1 MLSQGSDLPM
11 KFCSS
16 DWQRRGSVSLC
27 ASLSA
32 AALSAPG
39 STAAIISPCSSVP
52 LAGRSVGQRERERES
67 ERERERREITAG
79 CGGGLRRRPGDMP
92 TTTWYA
98 TNYLVVAPGVW

>member
-67 ERERERREITAG
+67 ERESEREREREEKSRRVAAAG
-79 CGGGLRRRPGDMP
+79 CGGGQGRC
-92 TTTWYA
+92 
-98 TNYLVVAPGVW
+98 APPLLEGE